1 MSPTANHVL
10 ERLDSTRQRWWLF
23 TLLSTTVL
31 SLAASLAL
39 FLAFMFADAL
49 FRLPQVALLGLGLI
63 WVLVTAG
70 LVFLVFQRLTRHQ
83 RSIEAT
89 AIRVEIQ
96 MPELCSDLIN
106 LVQLAEDTRN
116 VNRVFCQAAVERG
129 AAALAGVSFD
139 DAAARVDRWRR
150 FTDRMQSPRDF
161 VESLGVFGFVVALAV
176 ACHLLL
182 PNWGSA
188 ASRLLTPWKF
198 VPSVG
203 AVRIQEVK
211 PGNAEVLL
219 GDNLTISALIE
230 NPEDVPY
237 RGSLFIAFEGE
248 TEQELPMTPDE
259 GHGEYK
265 LTVPSILKPFV
276 YRLEIGDSQTGRY
289 SVRVRRKP
297 MVADVRVTLRYPPYL
312 DRPEDTFFQKTAD
325 LQAPQYTIAEL
336 QIRPSCPIARGHV
349 MLGAQRFAGGI
360 SGDGTLMSVRV
371 PMLEN
376 GSFAIHLINDAGH
389 ADTSPRPNR
398 ITVVPDRPPTVQLL
412 KPPRQGTAAPGA
424 ELPIIVRAGDDHG
437 LGRVRVE
444 LKTRP
449 AGETDSDPAGDKSA
463 PTLLANWTEFESDTA
478 VLKNHSCRLDPDQ
491 IKPGDTVLI
500 RAVAYDRRDFAGWG
514 ADLRAQRT
522 ESPWH
527 VLRIVDRQEEV
538 KASIDHFEDVRSAL
552 FKILQAQV
560 RARVEAAK
568 LLHGEMVESTSKKAE
583 EVRTRQLDVR
593 TSTAALA
600 EKLAS
605 SKKDADAELRSILRR
620 LANGDMVE
628 AVGHCDLLVGPDA
641 ARRLAVEVPKLTA
654 VQDRIIGT
662 LRKLLDINRK
672 AQSEKLSEMEKRPGG
687 DLPSDTKQKLEDI
700 RDKLEEFLEQ
710 QRRVI
715 EASENLAK
723 KPVEDFT
730 EEDEQLLKKL
740 AQTEDDLSR
749 FMKEIHSDMSK
760 VPEQDFANSSLLQE
774 AVEIQTELKMAA
786 DALTKKCAD
795 IAVPLEQLGAEMAE
809 EITTN
814 MEKWLP
820 DEADRERW
828 SQEEYVSD
836 EGKEAPM
843 AELMGELEDLI
854 GELAEEEEDLFDE
867 MEDVSS
873 SAADSLDKGAG
884 WDAKDG
890 PISDMGAKGVTGNTL
905 PNTSEMAGRSGE
917 GRSGKSS
924 GEFVGDEAV
933 GKGGRKTPS
942 RLADD
947 PFEKG
952 QVKDHSKDPTGG
964 ATGGGK
970 ESGQGG
976 EGLEGP
982 SRRPPGQRDLDRLAG
997 KQATLRNKAEA
1008 VDLQFKIMNYHR
1020 TDLEKMIE
1028 VMAQVERDLKAGRY
1042 QNALRQ
1048 RKVLLEGLGDIKRHA
1063 GGEFEIRKDTSS
1075 NLPGDIQ
1082 KELFGSMQDP
1092 SPPGWEEMNR
1102 KYYERLNLEGAATE

>member
-10 ERLDSTRQRWWLF
+10 ERLDATRQRWWLF
-23 TLLSTTVL
+23 TLLSTTALCV
-31 SLAASLAL
+31 SASLAL
-39 FLAFMFADAL
+39 FLLFMLADAF
-49 FRLPQVALLGLGLI
+49 FRLPQIALFGLLVI
-63 WVLVTAG
+63 WFAVTAG
-70 LVFLVFQRLTRHQ
+70 LVFLVFRRFTRNQ
-83 RSIEAT
+83 RSLEAT
-89 AIRVEIQ
+89 AIRVETQI
-96 MPELCSDLIN
+96 PELRSNLIN
-106 LVQLAEDTRN
+106 VVQLAEDTKN
-116 VNRVFCQAAVERG
+116 VNRLFCEAAVER
-129 AAALAGVSFD
+129 AALSLGGISFD
-139 DAAARVDRWRR
+139 EAAARVDRWRR
-150 FTDRMQSPRDF
+150 FADRMQTPRDF
-161 VESLGVFGFVVALAV
+161 TESVGLFAFVVAVAV

-188 ASRLLTPWKF
+188 AGRLLTPWKF

-203 AVRIQEVK
+203 SVKITEVK
-211 PGNAEVLL
+211 PGNAEILL
-219 GDNLTISALIE
+219 GENLTVSAVVE
-230 NPEDVPY
+230 NPRKSPY
-237 RGSLFIAFEGE
+237 EASLIIAYEGE
-248 TEQELPMTPDE
+248 EEQSLPMTPDE
-259 GHGEYK
+259 AHGEYK
-265 LTVPSILKPFV
+265 LTIPSILKPFV

-289 SVRVRRKP
+289 TVRVRQKP
-297 MVADVRVTLRYPPYL
+297 TVADIRVTLHYPPYL
-312 DRPEDTFFQKTAD
+312 GRPEDTFSQKTAD
-325 LQAPQYTIAEL
+325 LEAPQYTVAEL
-336 QIRPSCPIARGHV
+336 QIRPSCPIAKGHV
-349 MLGAQRFAGGI
+349 MLGVQRLSGGI
-360 SGDGTLMSVRV
+360 SEDGNLMSVRV
-371 PMLEN
+371 PLLEN
-376 GSFAIHLINDAGH
+376 GSFTIHLINDAGH
-389 ADTSPRPNR
+389 ADPDPRPNR
-398 ITVVPDRPPTVQLL
+398 ITVVPDRPPTVELL
-412 KPPRQGTAAPGA
+412 KPPRQSTASPGA
-424 ELPIIVRAGDDHG
+424 DLPIAVRAGDDHG
-437 LGRVRVE
+437 LGRVRIEMKV
-444 LKTRP
+444 RP
-449 AGETDSDPAGDKSA
+449 AAEAEVDPEADKSP
-463 PTLLANWTEFESDTA
+463 PTVLANWTEFDGGTA
-478 VLKNHSCRLDPDQ
+478 VLKDHQCLLDPDQ
-491 IKPGDTVLI
+491 IHPGDTVLI
-500 RAVAYDRRDFAGWG
+500 RAISCDRRDFAEWG
-514 ADLRAQRT
+514 LDLRAQQT

-527 VLRIVDRQEEV
+527 VVRIVDRQEEAA
-538 KASIDHFEDVRSAL
+538 KSFEQLEDVRSAL
-552 FKILQAQV
+552 FKILQEQI
-560 RARVEAAK
+560 RARVGAAA
-568 LLHGEMVESTSKKAE
+568 LAQSTAAGETSKKAQD
-583 EVRTRQLDVR
+583 VRTRQLDVR
-593 TSTAALA
+593 QSTTALT
-600 EKLAS
+600 EKLGT
-605 SKKDADAELRSILRR
+605 SKKEADAELRGTLRR

-628 AVGHCDLLVGPDA
+628 AVGHCDLLIKPGA
-641 ARRLAVEVPKLTA
+641 GEGLAGEVPKLTA
-654 VQDRIIGT
+654 VQDRIIDT
-662 LRKLLDINRK
+662 LRTLLDITRK

-687 DLPSDTKQKLEDI
+687 DLPSDTKEKLEDI
-700 RDKLEEFLEQ
+700 RDKLEEFLKQ
-710 QRRVI
+710 QKQVI

-723 KPVEDFT
+723 KPVEDFS

-740 AQTEDDLSR
+740 AQTEDDLSK
-749 FMKEIHSDMSK
+749 FMKELHSDMSK

-774 AVEIQTELKMAA
+774 AVEIQTELKMAE
-786 DALTKKCAD
+786 DALTKKCLD

-952 QVKDHSKDPTGG
+952 QVKDHSKDPVGG

-982 SRRPPGQRDLDRLAG
+982 SRRPPGQRDLQRLAG

-1020 TDLEKMIE
+1020 TDLEKMID
-1028 VMAQVERDLKAGRY
+1028 VMAQVERDLKTGRY

-1063 GGEFEIRKDTSS
+1063 GGEFEIHKDTSS
-1075 NLPGDIQ
+1075 NLPGNIQ

-1102 KYYERLNLEGAATE
+1102 KYYERLNAEGAATE